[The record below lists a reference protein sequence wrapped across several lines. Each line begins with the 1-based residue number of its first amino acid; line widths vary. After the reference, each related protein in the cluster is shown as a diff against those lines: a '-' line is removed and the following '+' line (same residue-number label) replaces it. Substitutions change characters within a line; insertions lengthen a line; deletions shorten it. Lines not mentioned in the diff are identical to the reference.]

1 MEAAHVRALA
11 HGYIAVL
18 LLSIGCGKKPV
29 HRPGEEYLQAIKIEG
44 NESID
49 ADDLREGLALQRV
62 MNRGSSPDPYLVVI
76 DGQRIRGEYLRRGFL
91 EVDVRSRVERHGDAT
106 TVIYTVHEG
115 PRATTQVMIT
125 GIPEDAPELRDE
137 VREVLPLEEGD
148 YFSYEPYDEAKERLL
163 GIVEDAGYAYAKLDA
178 HVIADRANHL
188 AVVHLDYDLGPKSRF
203 GTIEVSGVD
212 GQLADAIRA
221 RVAFETGDVY
231 STKAIAETQ
240 RALYDMRRFST
251 VRVLPDKT
259 GEGEVIDVRISVAR
273 SAHNELALGGGVGS
287 DPAAFEVRGRT
298 NYTKIGWPFP
308 LTDFRVDLRPAY
320 ARLRDGAG
328 SEPRIRA
335 IASLRRID
343 LFRPFVTGEVEGGYN
358 YLTWEAYTSYGPI
371 ARLGIES
378 PIVTKALHL
387 RVGWQLEYQSFRQIS
402 PLIDETLQMQLGL
415 DRSQRVGQF
424 TQAAVLDLRDNPI
437 EPRLGLYAE
446 LRLDEGTQLA
456 GSAVEFYRATPEL
469 RGFVPVPVPGI
480 GLVLAARAR
489 AGRIWGDVPA
499 TERYFSGGS
508 TTQRGFGER
517 RLAPTLVGE
526 VDGDMREVPIGGAE
540 LAEASIELRTKLTTI
555 RDMAVGGA
563 TFLDGGDVTNRGELD
578 LGNLHWAAGLGL
590 RLYTVIGAV
599 RADVG
604 YRLNRTGPGEPDPGS
619 RWAFHFSIGEAF

>member
-11 HGYIAVL
+11 HGFLAVL

-29 HRPGEEYLQAIKIEG
+29 HRPGEEFLQAIKIEG
-44 NESID
+44 NDSID
-49 ADDLREGLALQRV
+49 ADDLRKGLALQRV
-62 MNRGSSPDPYLVVI
+62 MKQGSSPDPYLVVI

-106 TVIYTVHEG
+106 TVIYTVQEG
-115 PRATTQVMIT
+115 PRAKTRVMIT
-125 GIPEDAPELRDE
+125 GIPEDNPELRGA
-137 VREVLPLEEGD
+137 VREALPLVDGE

-163 GIVEDAGYAYAKLDA
+163 GIVEDAGFAHAELDA

-188 AVVHLDYDLGPKSRF
+188 AVVHLDYQLGPKSRF
-203 GTIEVSGVD
+203 GTIEVSGVN
-212 GQLADAIRA
+212 GQLADAVRA
-221 RVAFETGDVY
+221 RVAFETGDLY
-231 STKAIAETQ
+231 SSSAIAETQ

-251 VRVLPDKT
+251 VRVLPDKA
-259 GEGEVIDVRISVAR
+259 GGDVIDVRISVAR
-273 SAHNELALGGGVGS
+273 SAGTELALGGGVGS
-287 DPAAFEVRGRT
+287 DPAAYEVRART

-308 LTDFRVDLRPAY
+308 LTDFRADLRPAY
-320 ARLRDGAG
+320 ARLREGGG

-335 IASLRRID
+335 LANLQRID
-343 LFRPFVTGEVEGGYN
+343 LFRPFVTGEVEGGYT

-378 PIVTKALHL
+378 PIVTKALRL
-387 RVGWQLEYQSFRQIS
+387 RLGWQLEYQSFRQIS
-402 PLIDETLQMQLGL
+402 PLIDETLEMQLGL
-415 DRSQRVGQF
+415 DHSQRVGQF

-437 EPRLGLYAE
+437 EPTLGLYAE
-446 LRLDEGTQLA
+446 LRLDEGTPFA
-456 GSAVEFYRATPEL
+456 GSGVDFYRATPEL
-469 RGFVPVPVPGI
+469 RGYVPVPVPVI
-480 GLVLAARAR
+480 GLVVAARAR
-489 AGRIWGDVPA
+489 AGRIWGDVPV

-526 VDGDMREVPIGGAE
+526 VDGDVREVPIGGAE
-540 LAEASIELRTKLTTI
+540 LAEANIELRTKLATI
-555 RDMAVGGA
+555 RGMKLGGV
-563 TFLDGGDVTNRGELD
+563 TFLDGGDVTEQGELD

-599 RADVG
+599 RVDVG

-619 RWAFHFSIGEAF
+619 PWAFHLSIGEAF